1 VSAAAT
7 MWRDTQGDAY
17 TTAARR
23 GAPPSRREGERA
35 AAPATAPFFCSA
47 SESRATRAARAAA
60 AAAGYDSAGDAGDA
74 DARRPARRSSDTN
87 AFGWFPAWFWFT
99 FLFALLRPGRSGHIQ
114 YNVMHV

>member
-1 VSAAAT
+1 MSAAAT

-47 SESRATRAARAAA
+47 SESRATRAARAA